1 MESALG
7 GRALQAF
14 GNWRSSCYRRYRD
27 ESRFFGFEGFA
38 AKMAAVGSTNA
49 QSQAEIQLKLNGRRA
64 LEAHTARV
72 EARSYVQGAA
82 LEGELLAEVGNTWWD
97 DKVCWRLVS
106 VSTRSLTTMT
116 SGEPS
121 LETHV
126 IGVYVNHF
134 EYPNA
139 EAAPPGDLEWS
150 TAAELLG
157 WLRQSRAHRGEEIPG
172 KLGEIA

>member
-1 MESALG
+1 
-7 GRALQAF
+7 
-14 GNWRSSCYRRYRD
+14 
-27 ESRFFGFEGFA
+27 
-38 AKMAAVGSTNA
+38 MAVVGSTNA
-49 QSQAEIQLKLNGRRA
+49 QSQAEIQLKMNSRRA
-64 LEAHTARV
+64 LEANTARV

-106 VSTRSLTTMT
+106 VSTHTLTTMT

-157 WLRQSRAHRGEEIPG
+157 WLRNSQARHEGEGPDEPG
-172 KLGEIA
+172 ETA